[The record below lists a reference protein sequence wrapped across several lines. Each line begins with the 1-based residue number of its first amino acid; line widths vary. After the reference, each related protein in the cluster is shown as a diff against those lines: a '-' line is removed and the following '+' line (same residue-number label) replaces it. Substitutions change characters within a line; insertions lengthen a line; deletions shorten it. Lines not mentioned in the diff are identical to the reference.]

1 MDQEII
7 ACKQLKSDGRLRH
20 LLNLKGL
27 DRSFIHKILNQSEQY
42 LRKPGEVPARDDS
55 LAGRT
60 VAKLLFEAS
69 SRTRASFELAA
80 KRISADA
87 IVMHP
92 GPMNRDVEI
101 SGEVAGGPQSTI
113 TQQVTNGLAV
123 RMAILAAISGG
134 RSQR

>member
-1 MDQEII
+1 M
-7 ACKQLKSDGRLRH
+7 
-20 LLNLKGL
+20 
-27 DRSFIHKILNQSEQY
+27 
-42 LRKPGEVPARDDS
+42 PARDDS

-60 VAKLLFEAS
+60 VANLFFEAS
-69 SRTRASFELAA
+69 TRARASFELAA
-80 KRISADA
+80 KRISVDA

-101 SGEVAGGPQSTI
+101 SGEVAGGPQSEI